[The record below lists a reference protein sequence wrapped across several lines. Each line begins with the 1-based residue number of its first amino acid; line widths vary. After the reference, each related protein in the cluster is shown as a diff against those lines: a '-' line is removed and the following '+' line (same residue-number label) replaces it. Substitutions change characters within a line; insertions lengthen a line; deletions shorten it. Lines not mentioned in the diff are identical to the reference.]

1 MNEDDYY
8 ENIGAAEELAKADFP
23 EYPIDYMDQMVEKT
37 QSEEDVVSEITEEVS
52 TLFGVSV
59 KVVE

>member
-1 MNEDDYY
+1 ME
-8 ENIGAAEELAKADFP
+8 
-23 EYPIDYMDQMVEKT
+23 QMAEKT

-52 TLFGVSV
+52 ALFGVSV